1 MCCRVDGRNSFLFLF
16 SSDSKKLRL
25 CVFFFGWFMQKN
37 GIKGGRSLRS
47 LVPDKQIR
55 VAEKLSTKKK
65 VPIGRRR
72 WFIVFQTHPNIVVK
86 KKKKL
91 FLYYCYYYY
100 HHHPYRVLFL
110 FDTHRVQSILL
121 IFLIRKCRNISGGEG
136 KCWNTSMRVACSV
149 EVARIYYCSDACPNI
164 NFTVW
169 TRRNLLQRVR
179 VLMK

>member
-16 SSDSKKLRL
+16 SSDSKKFRL

-72 WFIVFQTHPNIVVK
+72 WFIVFQTHPNIVGK
-86 KKKKL
+86 KKKKN
-91 FLYYCYYYY
+91 FFFIIVIIIIIIIRIEFC
-100 HHHPYRVLFL
+100 F
-110 FDTHRVQSILL
+110 
-121 IFLIRKCRNISGGEG
+121 FLIHTEFNRS
-136 KCWNTSMRVACSV
+136 CWSFWSASV
-149 EVARIYYCSDACPNI
+149 EIFPAERENVEILRCA
-164 NFTVW
+164 
-169 TRRNLLQRVR
+169 LRV
-179 VLMK
+179 V